1 MENSSIYSS
10 FERMWQHVLV
20 KFNNYASTEV
30 LNNHAEDKSNP
41 HEVTKDQIG
50 LANVDNTADLDKPI
64 SNATQSVLDEKADS
78 GDLDAHTTDIENP
91 HGVTAEQVGAL
102 PITGGIMENTL
113 TVCGI
118 VLTDGIDYGTDDMEG
133 KSGTLGQLYFKKV
146 TE

>member
-1 MENSSIYSS
+1 MENSSIYDS
-10 FERMWQHVLV
+10 FERMWQHILM

-64 SNATQSVLDEKADS
+64 SNAAQAALDEKAN
-78 GDLDAHTTDIENP
+78 LEALNNHTSNVENP

-113 TVCGI
+113 TLNGVI
-118 VLTDGIDYGTDDMEG
+118 LTEGIDYGTGDPSDG
-133 KSGTLGQLYFKKV
+133 VPGQLYFKKV
-146 TE
+146 M